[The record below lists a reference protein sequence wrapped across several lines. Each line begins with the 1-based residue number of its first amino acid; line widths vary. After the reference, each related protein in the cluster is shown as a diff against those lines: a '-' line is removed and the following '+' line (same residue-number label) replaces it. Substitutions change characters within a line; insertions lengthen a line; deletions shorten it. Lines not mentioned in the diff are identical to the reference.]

1 MGRSYRTMSASPAK
15 ASSSRTRGWEV
26 EEPCSGRA
34 ASGPGVSLT
43 AFVHLSKLDPSSRIE
58 LATELTTPNER
69 HVEIPHR
76 KLSEEALRGVV
87 ESFVLREGTD
97 YGQRDYSLEEKIA
110 AVMRQ
115 LDRGE
120 AVIVFD
126 PDTGTVSIVAAS
138 PPSRQARLESPGHD
152 EA

>member
-1 MGRSYRTMSASPAK
+1 M
-15 ASSSRTRGWEV
+15 
-26 EEPCSGRA
+26 
-34 ASGPGVSLT
+34 
-43 AFVHLSKLDPSSRIE
+43 
-58 LATELTTPNER
+58 
-69 HVEIPHR
+69 EIPHR
-76 KLSEEALRGVV
+76 ELSEEALRGVV

-126 PDTGTVSIVAAS
+126 PDTRTVSIEVAT
-138 PPSRQARLESPGHD
+138 PPGRRARIKDSERAG
-152 EA
+152 E